1 MHVYI
6 HLYTP
11 PVGCIYSPG
20 QVRGF
25 AMVLNDT
32 FSSDDEEDQ
41 CPLCIEDMDVT
52 DKSFKPCP
60 CGFQICQF
68 CYNNIRSGP
77 EQYNRCPACR
87 RPYDDESIEYNTVT
101 PEDLKREQE
110 RKQRKEQERKQR
122 EREKN
127 KEQTHYALHGAR
139 DKKHLANMR
148 VIQKNLVYVIGLNP
162 SIPSEELQ
170 QMLRRDEFFGQYGK
184 IQKIVI
190 NKRMN
195 SSGHPGVGVYVT
207 FARKEDAA
215 RCIAAVDGSMNDGKY
230 LRAAYGT
237 TKYCSSY
244 LRGQNC
250 PNPNCMF
257 LHEPG
262 EEADSF
268 NKHSASHTQGHPSGP
283 AGLGSAGGAAT
294 LPSLSGSS
302 AAAAAAAAN
311 SGSNT
316 VGAGGLNAV
325 LGSREVP
332 HLPTASP
339 QLSNSNLHESH
350 SQGPSRVGTPA
361 LGNTG
366 APAVVAANTP
376 ALPAWGK
383 AVPQIP
389 PVQKITTDFTQ
400 DAAQN
405 MLKELSR
412 NLNTLGSSSNWSVEF
427 LYSEETSR
435 LPAMFSLPMDEKKRL
450 KAYSK
455 ALTELD
461 KVAPKPQQ
469 PQAQQQQPQSQT
481 QANTQQ
487 QTQQQT
493 QPSAPAGARLATPTS
508 ASSSA
513 GSTPVPGSKGDKKN
527 NSQQLLA
534 QLMKKP
540 SEGVY
545 N

>member
-1 MHVYI
+1 MVY
-6 HLYTP
+6 
-11 PVGCIYSPG
+11 
-20 QVRGF
+20 
-25 AMVLNDT
+25 NDS
-32 FSSDDEEDQ
+32 FSSDDEEEQ

-87 RPYDDESIEYNTVT
+87 RPYDDKSIEYSMVT

-127 KEQTHYALHGAR
+127 KEQSHHALHGAR

-162 SIPSEELQ
+162 NIPSEELQ

-190 NKRMN
+190 NKRVN
-195 SSGHPGVGVYVT
+195 GNGHPGVGVYVT

-215 RCIAAVDGSMNDGKY
+215 RCIAAVDGSVNDGKY

-268 NKHSASHTQGHPSGP
+268 NRHHPQSTQGQQQHPPQSILGGLPPSHQPSPQPSLLGHHPPLGHSAVSSTATSPIAAAQTPFLTTPSRVATP
-283 AGLGSAGGAAT
+283 AQATPVSSAGSAGTGI
-294 LPSLSGSS
+294 L
-302 AAAAAAAAN
+302 AAAQA
-311 SGSNT
+311 
-316 VGAGGLNAV
+316 
-325 LGSREVP
+325 
-332 HLPTASP
+332 
-339 QLSNSNLHESH
+339 
-350 SQGPSRVGTPA
+350 
-361 LGNTG
+361 
-366 APAVVAANTP
+366 P

-389 PVQKITTDFTQ
+389 PVQKISEPFTTAATHEVLQRLTQ
-400 DAAQN
+400 C
-405 MLKELSR
+405 LT
-412 NLNTLGSSSNWSVEF
+412 TLGSSNDWSVVF
-427 LYSEETSR
+427 VNNSESEKF
-435 LPAMFSLPMDEKKRL
+435 PAMFSLPMDDKRRL
-450 KAYSK
+450 KAYKK
-455 ALTELD
+455 AVADLD
-461 KVAPKPQQ
+461 KLAERHRRTDDADP
-469 PQAQQQQPQSQT
+469 ASRAQSQ
-481 QANTQQ
+481 A
-487 QTQQQT
+487 
-493 QPSAPAGARLATPTS
+493 PSTAQSSPVPA
-508 ASSSA
+508 SA
-513 GSTPVPGSKGDKKN
+513 GSVPPGMLLPNSAQPAAGSKKN

-534 QLMKKP
+534 QLMREKQP
-540 SEGVY
+540 GSGPNEGVY
-545 N
+545 SY